1 MFKYTAVA
9 LGLIGVVLLPFLIL
23 VIAGSSA
30 PYYLHLVILIAIFSI
45 LTLGLDIVFGYTGEV
60 SLGHSALFGIGAYT
74 AGFFVYQQLL
84 IGGATSS
91 FADILVGMVLGII
104 VAAAFGALLALPA
117 LQVTGPY
124 LAMVTLAF
132 GTIVGIL
139 INETDIVTNGPKG
152 ITLVKPMLFDL
163 RGWGDSIPL
172 LKIKAALMKDF
183 AFYYLVVATLV
194 GTIVFVNRIVASHYG
209 RAFEA
214 LRDSPIAS
222 DCMAVSVYNHKVLAF
237 VVSAGIAGLAGSLF
251 AYSEQYIAPNN
262 FSFEQTISFLLAV
275 TMGGRKSRIG
285 PIIGAIIIVTLP
297 ALLSDINLF
306 RGIAALIAVIAV
318 GAGTYAQL
326 KAQDNNERLAILVPV
341 LLCLAF
347 FALSLF
353 ITNITD
359 FKRSIYGLMI
369 LFVVYY
375 LPEGIVGFLRR
386 LVATFVPSV
395 GKAAH
400 TVADVKGDA
409 DHVWAAPAVPT
420 LNPDGSMIDV
430 KGILMQF
437 GGLKALDTVD
447 LNVRPGT
454 IHGLIGPNG
463 SGKSTM
469 MNVLTGIYKP
479 TGGDVR
485 FAGGSIA
492 GMKSPDIASKGIA
505 RTFQN
510 VQLFGELSVLENVMV
525 GLHHTYKASVL
536 DVALG
541 LPSTAREEE
550 KAKVRAA
557 SILGFV
563 GLENLANEEARNLPY
578 GKMRLLEIG
587 RALALDP
594 QLLLL
599 DEPAAGLTAPDIKE
613 LITIIRKIKDHG
625 ITVILIEHH
634 MDVVMSISD
643 TVTVLDFGQ
652 KIAEGRPSEVQ
663 ANPRVIEAYLGGT
676 VADAAE

>member
-1 MFKYTAVA
+1 MFKYSTLA
-9 LGLIGVVLLPFLIL
+9 LGLLGALVLPFAIL
-23 VIAGSSA
+23 AIAGGSA
-30 PYYLHLVILIAIFSI
+30 PYYLHLVILITIYAI
-45 LTLGLDIVFGYTGEV
+45 LVLGLDIVFGYTGEV

-74 AGFFVYQQLL
+74 AGCLVHHHLL
-84 IGGATSS
+84 LGGATSN
-91 FADILVGMVLGII
+91 FVDMLIAMICGTV
-104 VAAAFGALLALPA
+104 VAAFFGALLALPA

-132 GTIVGIL
+132 GTIIGIM
-139 INETDIVTNGPKG
+139 INETDALTNGPKG

-163 RGWGDSIPL
+163 RGFGDAIPL

-183 AFYYLVVATLV
+183 SFYYLVMATLLA
-194 GTIVFVNRIVASHYG
+194 TIVFVNRIVASHYG

-222 DCMAVSVYNHKVLAF
+222 DCMAVSVYKHKVIAF
-237 VVSAGIAGLAGSLF
+237 VVSAALAGLAGSLM

-262 FSFEQTISFLLAV
+262 FSFELTISFLLAV

-285 PIIGAIIIVTLP
+285 PIVGAIIIVSLP

-306 RGIAALIAVIAV
+306 RGIAATIATIAVA
-318 GAGTYAQL
+318 AGTYGQV
-326 KAQDNNERLAILVPV
+326 KAEPGERTAILVPV

-386 LVATFVPSV
+386 
-395 GKAAH
+395 
-400 TVADVKGDA
+400 TVASFIPGFGQTSHVIDVKGDA
-409 DHVWAAPAVPT
+409 SHVWAAPATPT
-420 LNPDGSMIDV
+420 LNPNGSMIDV
-430 KGILMQF
+430 KGVVMQF

-447 LNVRPGT
+447 LNVKPGT

-469 MNVLTGIYKP
+469 MNVLTGIYRP
-479 TGGDVR
+479 TGGDIE
-485 FAGGSIA
+485 FAGSTIVGA
-492 GMKSPDIASKGIA
+492 KSPDIASKGIA

-510 VQLFGELSVLENVMV
+510 VQLFSELTVLENVMV
-525 GLHHTYKASVL
+525 GLHHSYKTGIFG
-536 DVALG
+536 VALRTPG
-541 LPSTAREEE
+541 AAREEQE
-550 KAKVRAA
+550 ARVRAA

-563 GLENLANEEARNLPY
+563 GLQSLANEEARNLPY

-599 DEPAAGLTAPDIKE
+599 DEPAAGLTAPDIKV
-613 LITIIRKIKDHG
+613 LIAIIRKIKDHG

-652 KIAEGRPSEVQ
+652 KIAEGRPAEVQ